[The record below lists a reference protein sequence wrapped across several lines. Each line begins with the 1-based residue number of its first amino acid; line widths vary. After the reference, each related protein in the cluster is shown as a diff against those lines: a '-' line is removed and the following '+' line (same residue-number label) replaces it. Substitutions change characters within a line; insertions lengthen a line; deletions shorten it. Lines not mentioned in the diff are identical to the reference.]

1 MYNNIKN
8 FIIEKINWVENK
20 GNLQSLSS
28 LSAFYLTMDRPLM
41 TSVLLLAT
49 CTEHF
54 HCGSDTIL
62 SVLQNCL

>member
-41 TSVLLLAT
+41 TSVLLLTVHAQSIFT
-49 CTEHF
+49 VGQT
-54 HCGSDTIL
+54 L
-62 SVLQNCL
+62 Y